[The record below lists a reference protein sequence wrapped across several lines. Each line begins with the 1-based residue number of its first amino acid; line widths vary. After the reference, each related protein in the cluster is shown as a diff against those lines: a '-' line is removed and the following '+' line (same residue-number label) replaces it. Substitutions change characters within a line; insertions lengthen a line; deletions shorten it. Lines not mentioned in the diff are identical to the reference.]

1 LFPIVA
7 FFYNGLTVSRYKM
20 ATPGMRVMD
29 LKMRL
34 TDSARVPFL
43 NAAVHAVLFLCE
55 HDVPAG
61 FSRLALER
69 EQKMSA

>member
-1 LFPIVA
+1 
-7 FFYNGLTVSRYKM
+7 
-20 ATPGMRVMD
+20 MRVMD

-43 NAAVHAVLFLCE
+43 NAAVHAVLLCE
-55 HDVPAG
+55 HDVPSG

>member
-1 LFPIVA
+1 
-7 FFYNGLTVSRYKM
+7 
-20 ATPGMRVMD
+20 MD

-43 NAAVHAVLFLCE
+43 NAAVHAVLFY
-55 HDVPAG
+55 VSTM
-61 FSRLALER
+61 FALER